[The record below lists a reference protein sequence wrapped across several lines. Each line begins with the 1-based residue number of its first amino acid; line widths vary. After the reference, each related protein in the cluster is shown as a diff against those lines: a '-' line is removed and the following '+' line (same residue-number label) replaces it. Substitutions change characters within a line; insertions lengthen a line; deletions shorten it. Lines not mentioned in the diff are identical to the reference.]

1 MTIPTGLL
9 QGQRFQLHDF
19 QTDWLRAAL
28 FSEAVRSAYLC
39 ISRKNAKTA
48 LIAIILLCYLCG
60 PLNAENWRAIVA
72 SCDKDKAD
80 ELLRQIEE
88 IKKASDIPDSKL
100 RIFADKATGLN
111 GAEVSFLS
119 GSGNSGQA
127 AGADLS
133 VIDEMGLLEER
144 DRPLVQAMTTA
155 TAGRDGRLLAISIRG
170 SGPFMEEAKERAKT
184 LLSVYYKEFSG
195 KPGAALD
202 DEENWHRANPGLA
215 VGIKSLTG
223 FRAQA
228 EAAMLTPA
236 DQNGFRALHLNERLN
251 PNQETIVSVSDW
263 QSCLVEHLP
272 EREGRCVVGWD
283 LGSSNSFCS
292 AAVLWENGRT
302 EVWSAIGGKPPLAE
316 RSTADGHGK
325 NLYPLMQERGELA
338 VYPDWRVTPV
348 SEFIKDLVSRLE
360 GERVAA
366 VGCDRHRDDEAR
378 QALEEA
384 KITWPIEYRGQ
395 GKGKDGVHDT
405 MACQRLIL
413 SKTLKTQESLMLALA
428 ISQSLVQ
435 YDGNANPCLN
445 KTNQKARIDALSA
458 LVICAGLYEKHLA
471 KKKRARRYIGI
482 VGE

>member
-1 MTIPTGLL
+1 M
-9 QGQRFQLHDF
+9 
-19 QTDWLRAAL
+19 
-28 FSEAVRSAYLC
+28 
-39 ISRKNAKTA
+39 
-48 LIAIILLCYLCG
+48 
-60 PLNAENWRAIVA
+60 
-72 SCDKDKAD
+72 
-80 ELLRQIEE
+80 
-88 IKKASDIPDSKL
+88 
-100 RIFADKATGLN
+100 N

-133 VIDEMGLLEER
+133 IIDEMGLLEER

-170 SGPFMEEAKERAKT
+170 GGPFMSEAEERAKT
-184 LLSVYYKEFSG
+184 LKSVFYTEYAGRPS
-195 KPGAALD
+195 ASLD

-236 DQNGFRALHLNERLN
+236 DQNGFRALHLNEALS
-251 PNQETIVSVSDW
+251 PSQQTIVSVSEW
-263 QSCLVEHLP
+263 QSCLVKELP
-272 EREGRCVVGWD
+272 PREGPCVVGWD

-292 AAVLWENGRT
+292 VAAMWGNGRT
-302 EVWSAIGGKPPLAE
+302 EIWSAIGGVPALAE
-316 RSTADGHGK
+316 RSAADGHGK
-325 NLYPLMQERGELA
+325 GLYPLMQERGELA
-338 VYPDWRVTPV
+338 VYANWRVTPV
-348 SEFIKDLVSRLE
+348 SEFIKDVVSRLA
-360 GERVAA
+360 GERVLA

-378 QALEEA
+378 QALEAA
-384 KITWPIEYRGQ
+384 KVTWAIEYRGQ

-405 MACQRLIL
+405 MACQRLVL
-413 SKTLKTQESLMLALA
+413 SKTLKAQESLMLSLA
-428 ISQSLVQ
+428 ISQSVIQ
-435 YDGNANPCLN
+435 YDSNANPCLN

-471 KKKRARRYIGI
+471 KKKKPRRYIGI

>member
-1 MTIPTGLL
+1 ML

-19 QTDWLRAAL
+19 QTDWLREAL
-28 FSEAVRSAYLC
+28 FNETVRSAYLC
-39 ISRKNAKTA
+39 CPRKQGKSG
-48 LIAIILLCYLCG
+48 LIALVLLAHLYG
-60 PLNAENWRAIVA
+60 PLNQKNWRAIVA
-72 SCDKDKAD
+72 SCDRDKAG
-80 ELLRQIEE
+80 ELLRQLAE

-100 RIFADKATGLN
+100 KIYADKAVGVN

-119 GSGNSGQA
+119 GAGNSGNS
-127 AGADLS
+127 AGSDVS
-133 VIDEMGLLEER
+133 VIDEIGLLEER
-144 DRPLVQAMTTA
+144 DRALVAAMTTA

-170 SGPFMEEAKERAKT
+170 SSPFMEEAKERAKT
-184 LLSVYYKEFSG
+184 LPSVHYVEYAG
-195 KPGAALD
+195 TPGAALD
-202 DEENWHRANPGLA
+202 DEQNWYQANPGL
-215 VGIKSLTG
+215 GTIKSLTG

-251 PNQETIVSVSDW
+251 PNQETIVTVDQW
-263 QSCLVEHLP
+263 KECLVEELP
-272 EREGRCVVGWD
+272 PRQGRCVVGWD

-292 AAVLWENGRT
+292 AAVMWESGRT
-302 EVWSAIGGKPPLAE
+302 EVWSAIGGKPKLSE
-316 RSTADGHGK
+316 RSAADGHGK
-325 NLYPLMQERGELA
+325 ALYPLMQERGELT
-338 VYPDWRVTPV
+338 VYENWRVTPV
-348 SEFIKDLVSRLE
+348 SEFIKDVVSRLV